1 MKYVYKHLT
10 EKAIWFFNEYISN
23 SVGYI
28 EFIEKK
34 KSKFPNLYKIY
45 LCIYE
50 ILLYYIKTCHLYFIL
65 YIFYLYYIIYHA
77 IKLYKCISFNL
88 HDYKYIYFYLVLC

>member
-10 EKAIWFFNEYISN
+10 EKAIWFFIEYICN

-34 KSKFPNLYKIY
+34 KSKFLI
-45 LCIYE
+45 
-50 ILLYYIKTCHLYFIL
+50 YIKSTYV
-65 YIFYLYYIIYHA
+65 YMKYYYSI
-77 IKLYKCISFNL
+77 
-88 HDYKYIYFYLVLC
+88 